1 MKIENFETGTSLD
14 PNLETIYLSPT
25 ENIKNKN
32 HVRVLVKKITESSK
46 SNLKKNLENAYHT
59 NAELK
64 GFHPINEIKGLDQ
77 IQEKFWEPLL
87 HSFPDL
93 ERRDSL
99 ILGGN
104 FQNKIFVSMIGHLT
118 GTFTNPWFDVPAS
131 NKTIHLRICEVH
143 ELKENKII
151 QSHTLIDLMDFVRQ
165 AGFWPINSSL
175 GVEEMWP
182 GPIIGN
188 GSSFENLDDKLSL
201 SSLEQSLTMQ
211 RSLNIKP
218 ETEPGATDEIIRE
231 KLLNHPQKD
240 YWHPKMMW
248 YGPCGI
254 GTARGLMGF
263 INHHQLPFR
272 KTFKERDYWKL
283 GHYIELGDGPYSMTA
298 GWHTIEAIH
307 GTKDWLGYEATGKPV
322 TMRVMDFYLHNEG
335 LIREN
340 WVPIDIMH
348 ILKQIDIDVL
358 NLIKERK

>member
-1 MKIENFETGTSLD
+1 MKIENFETGVQLD
-14 PNLETIYLSPT
+14 PNLETIHFSPK
-25 ENIKNKN
+25 ENIKNKK
-32 HVRVLVKKITESSK
+32 HVRLLLKKIAESSK
-46 SNLKKNLENAYHT
+46 DNLRKNLDNAYHPE
-59 NAELK
+59 AELK
-64 GFHPINEIKGLDQ
+64 GFHPINEINGIND
-77 IQEKFWEPLL
+77 IQKKLWEPLL
-87 HSFPDL
+87 NAFPDL
-93 ERRDSL
+93 ERRDNL

-104 FQNKIFVSMIGHLT
+104 FQNKIFVSIAGHLT
-118 GTFTNPWFDVPAS
+118 GTFTNPWFGIPAS
-131 NKTIHLRICEVH
+131 GKTIHLRICEVH
-143 ELKENKII
+143 KLKDNKII
-151 QSHTLIDLMDFVRQ
+151 QSHILIDLIDFVRQ
-165 AGFWPINSSL
+165 AGFWPINPSL

-188 GSSFENLDDKLSL
+188 GSSFENFDDKKSI

-218 ETEPGATDEIIRE
+218 ETETGATDETIRE
-231 KLLNHPQKD
+231 KLFNHPQKD

-283 GHYIELGDGPYSMTA
+283 GHYVELGDGPYSMTA

-307 GTKDWLGYEATGKPV
+307 GTKDWLGYKATGKPV
-322 TMRVMDFYLHNEG
+322 TMRVMDFYLHDEG

-348 ILKQIDIDVL
+348 ILKQIDVDVL
-358 NLIKERK
+358 ELINKQ